1 MAKNIQVNLTFTA
14 DTNAAKQQMAQL
26 QQQLSNLAATPINA
40 TPGTKMA
47 QSLQQATQK
56 AVELKVALNN
66 ATNVDTGKLN
76 FSKFSQEL
84 KRNKTSLQ
92 DYAMQ
97 LKKLG
102 PEGVQA
108 FSQLANSIRQSETP
122 LISLQ
127 GKAAA
132 LGKTL
137 ANTARWMISSSMLQG
152 VMSAFSGTINYAKE
166 LNESLTSIRVVTGKS
181 ADDMSRFAKEANKA
195 AKALG
200 ATTTEY
206 TDASLIYYQQGL
218 SDKEVKAR
226 TETTIKLAN
235 VVGEQASTVSEWMT
249 AIWNNFDDGSQSLE
263 HYADVL
269 AKLGAA
275 TASSADEIAGG
286 IEKFA
291 AVADTIDLSY
301 EYAAAALATITAET
315 RQSEDVVGTSLK
327 TIFARIENLKLG
339 ETLEDGTTL
348 GQYSEALA
356 KVGVHI
362 QDANGNL
369 RGMDNILND
378 IGARWETLGKSEQVA
393 LAQSVAGIRQ
403 YNQFMALMSNWDVME
418 ENVQM
423 AKDANGELEHQHE
436 IWETGLEGATK
447 RVQANLEEI
456 KNSLLD
462 ENDLIPLLNIADGFL
477 TVVGDLIDSLGGLP
491 GLLSIIAS
499 IGLKIYGP
507 QAANMLMNMTS
518 GIRSLYGGLTGKT
531 EADKSQAIIDST
543 SAQLSMT
550 AQTSGIGDN
559 EMVARNEL
567 LRTEV
572 GITTQ
577 IEDKRNELNNTA
589 KSYLNL
595 LQQIFEQ
602 QKLNVQEAAKAV
614 DIAESEA
621 MVAEEKLKGLRGKTF
636 KTSRT
641 VDKQGEL
648 SLVEAQEEEFNIQ
661 DSDIDELTKRGSA
674 IGKADSF
681 ENYSYGPG
689 ESATVLKDAEDL
701 VNSSAVDMKET
712 PALQG
717 LREAIGGN
725 EKGYQDKEG
734 DSQETKDENIQ
745 RRKGLIKLEEEEK
758 EYQKLKAKGNKLNE
772 NEQKTLAKLEKT
784 QKARSNAIKKNT
796 AEVKIYQKNL
806 AENVRTENDA
816 TDTIEK
822 LSGGNK
828 ELKGAM
834 EDVVA
839 SNRDFN
845 KAQGDSNK
853 AMNSAKTT
861 AEGMQGILE
870 DNASH
875 QKTWADT
882 FVTTMQ
888 GVASAAAGLQMIHGA
903 VESLSSAI
911 ADGSAG
917 FSDYLSAITSV
928 LFALPMMVNGLKT
941 VGDMI
946 HFNTI
951 KTKGLD
957 LITKI
962 FSKTEKKKADE
973 AMANAGKEIAAN
985 KAEDASDMADIATDV
1000 AQQAAS
1006 GPAGWVTAAISAA
1019 LVATILGAFVAVK
1032 ASNKKQAAER
1042 EEQQSANIEAG
1053 KKAIEV
1059 GEGWKEQSD
1068 SMDDLIENHK
1078 RLQAASAN
1086 TVESQKE
1093 ILEAQQAIVDQ
1104 IPSLVDKYQELIDT
1118 YNTEQDK
1125 DFTSNMQ
1132 NHIDNIESYS
1142 KAWEKADADRK
1153 DYYMNLIEE
1162 ETNAA
1167 DILAN
1172 KQVSED
1178 AWQGAKAATQK
1189 AQDTLAKQT
1198 KDEVGA
1204 KSITWHVGDKWSWG
1218 LKSKEQ
1224 AQALAKALGTTTDK
1238 ALFGEGVDI
1247 ALDASKPEE
1256 FITQYEKLL
1265 KYEEDTRKSGDT
1277 KGNDIYREVREGLA
1291 ASKEAYE
1298 ELKEIYGSAQ
1308 DFKIV
1313 DLLNEEG
1320 IDLSTIN
1327 SYKEYAEVE
1336 KELIKL
1342 AKEKGVATEE
1352 EAKAYLKA
1360 QKTLS
1365 SYALV
1370 EQTVASFRDNKN
1382 VAAAKAIQNY
1392 ASKLKTEEDLE
1403 IFLSIN
1409 FDDFQTEAAFDGMM
1423 DYLRSR
1429 AKSDKLKLEFESSL
1443 DAYDDLK
1450 SNMSMEDY
1458 EKFQEALTWGEEGLL
1473 NYSQFLEMEFSSQQT
1488 YLADLTIANA
1498 DKTLAELKVGLAEL
1512 EAMRSKLSGKE
1523 LEELEEEIEQQKIR
1537 IALINQGKRE
1547 AEEAIYKETEAREK
1561 LLDSLREEIDL
1572 YFKLN
1577 NLKKQSEV
1585 LSDKIARAK
1594 ENAYG
1599 KSKLELMRLEQK
1611 ALENEIKLNE
1621 QTIAQTK
1628 EEQKLN
1634 KSLMTQKLNDINSL
1648 TKDITG
1654 QSLGLKIAYDQYGN
1668 VDNYTAMQRAYNQKL
1683 ADVAAS
1689 HGEDSIEYKKLQ
1701 NAKKYFEDYV
1711 AAYQENLETT
1721 LDLAEENAEKE
1732 QAIWDSKLEGLEY
1745 ELEIKTK
1752 VNDRELAALERRLK
1766 RLDDDGYDSAERV
1779 VTYQKQADEQL
1790 DIISDNKNTIRS
1802 TLQAHGA
1809 SDEDIAAYMAG
1820 DASAIAKYN
1829 IGEQTM
1835 GILENSTDAIIDAY
1849 ETLEDIQKNIQEEF
1863 MIGFNAFHDEIS
1875 QINDDLDTQISI
1887 VDNYKNIVDLM
1898 GKEQLGLTD
1907 EDLSNIEKLN
1917 NQAVQTKVKNAKANM
1932 DLTRSTLETVRKNME
1947 TATGEELEY
1956 WQKREEE
1963 LNRQLQEDTETF
1975 TSLWGEAI
1983 QTAYD
1988 TFGTETQRAIDN
2000 FSDAI
2005 AGANFDS
2012 MDELQKAYER
2022 EMELQ
2027 DRYLENY
2034 KQAYELSKLNRKIE
2048 QSLDKTDNIKS
2059 QKMLRDV
2066 QKEIENIQ
2074 KSGKQMTEHELN
2086 ALQKKYDLRL
2096 AEIALEDAQNAKSTV
2111 RLRRD
2116 SEGNFGYVYTANQ
2129 IEIDKAQQDY
2139 EDKLYALQ
2147 ELNDNYLEQLSE
2159 QVISNRSAMLDEL
2172 RELESLYGKDS
2183 EKYKKEAAKVI
2194 EKYTDNEK
2202 FLLGEMQKVYG
2213 VNTEVREQDLANYG
2227 TYQLQHDIKSQDWVR
2242 TFNNTT
2248 LGMVTGYQSVEKFQ
2262 EDLNNA
2268 IGDPK
2273 TGTGLLGAFDTAYKN
2288 LESNLKDT
2296 FDQAGVDLNT
2306 YGGVNT
2312 SVLGENGTAQQAYD
2326 SFRSYVL
2333 GAMYGQG
2340 GTKNKPTG
2348 GIAGALD
2355 GAAWQTEQLQSR
2367 ADTALNGTG
2376 GLAER
2381 IKIFYNKYK
2390 TPMENAK
2397 KDAEN
2402 LDTALTNLMGQYNI
2416 TINVEGQE
2424 AIENLTKALEALRLE
2439 IDKNKG
2445 IIKQQEQQIKDNE
2458 KSSEKEEDNKPTT
2471 QATDYTPSTTKFTT
2485 KYYQGKRET
2494 DTGGQQVYLTDDA
2507 KGTTGGAWYDISF
2520 TDTTWDIA
2528 KNARGAYAVHMAG
2541 YEDPEKEKE
2550 ETIKALKKMYPI
2562 GSVAEI
2568 VHGGKGSTL
2577 YAPFYDAQGHKYT
2590 YTAPTNNYADVEIE
2604 DYQFKD
2610 GLLYAKV
2617 KDKGTINAGFQF
2629 SAPNSNGSVMI
2640 TGAGNA
2646 WVPVGYLD
2654 FNNDNKAD
2662 FKDNASMGNIHE
2674 RLFGKTVLTSLDTG
2688 GYTGSWGPE
2697 GRLAMLHQ
2705 KEIVLNAHDTENLL
2719 TAVNIIRE
2727 ISSQLETNALAMR
2740 YLNNI
2745 GDITTMLNHSGD
2757 TLQQEVHITAEFPN
2771 ATNHSE
2777 IEEAFGNLVNL
2788 ASQYANRK

>member
-14 DTNAAKQQMAQL
+14 DTKAAQQQMNQL

-47 QSLQQATQK
+47 QSLQQAAQK

-84 KRNKTSLQ
+84 QRNKMSLQ

-132 LGKTL
+132 LGKTF

-200 ATTTEY
+200 ATTIEY

-602 QKLNVQEAAKAV
+602 QKLNAQEAAKAV

-648 SLVEAQEEEFNIQ
+648 SLIEAQEEEFNIQ

-1068 SMDDLIENHK
+1068 SMDDLIEEHK
-1078 RLQAASAN
+1078 RLQAAN
-1086 TVESQKE
+1086 NGTVEAENK
-1093 ILEAQQAIVDQ
+1093 ILEAQQAIIEQ
-1104 IPSLVDKYQELIDT
+1104 IPALIDEYNKLKET
-1118 YNTEQDK
+1118 YTDLGLEEGIKELEGLKSLYD
-1125 DFTSNMQ
+1125 
-1132 NHIDNIESYS
+1132 
-1142 KAWEKADADRK
+1142 KADVAGKADLMK
-1153 DYYMNLIEE
+1153 DIEALTDE
-1162 ETNAA
+1162 LDTK
-1167 DILAN
+1167 AN
-1172 KQVSED
+1172 KKLAEESKKGVT
-1178 AWQGAKAATQK
+1178 AATQK
-1189 AQDTLAKQT
+1189 TLDAIGKQT
-1198 KDEVGA
+1198 GDKTHGGTI
-1204 KSITWHVGDKWSWG
+1204 KWHVADFGSDVGEK
-1218 LKSKEQ
+1218 
-1224 AQALAKALGTTTDK
+1224 ALAEAMGYEYD
-1238 ALFGEGVDI
+1238 GEAIDI
-1247 ALDASKPEE
+1247 KLDARDPAK
-1256 FITQYEKLL
+1256 FIEDYEKLQKFVNDQRE
-1265 KYEEDTRKSGDT
+1265 KYGDEADDTV
-1277 KGNDIYREVREGLA
+1277 REVAEGLDA
-1291 ASKEAYE
+1291 AKEAYE
-1298 ELKEIYGSAQ
+1298 ELKELYGGSQ
-1308 DFKIV
+1308 DFN
-1313 DLLNEEG
+1313 LTALMEENG
-1320 IDLSTIN
+1320 IKPETIN
-1327 SYKEYAEVE
+1327 SYEEFLKV
-1336 KELIKL
+1336 
-1342 AKEKGVATEE
+1342 KEKFIAAAVKSGKATKE
-1352 EAKAYLKA
+1352 EAEEFFNA

-1365 SYALV
+1365 SYKAIEEQAAAIGEKDGKAIEKRIKDYAKKLTSEEDITTFLKIDFNRFQTKEAFDAQMAYLK
-1370 EQTVASFRDNKN
+1370 EQTEVEENK
-1382 VAAAKAIQNY
+1382 V
-1392 ASKLKTEEDLE
+1392 E
-1403 IFLSIN
+1403 
-1409 FDDFQTEAAFDGMM
+1409 FQTAFD
-1423 DYLRSR
+1423 
-1429 AKSDKLKLEFESSL
+1429 AFES
-1443 DAYDDLK
+1443 LK
-1450 SNMSMEDY
+1450 SGMGAEDY
-1458 EKFQEALTWGEEGLL
+1458 EKLQDALKWGEDGLYKFSKFLGKEFTAQQEYLADYTIKKAEATLTELEEGLAV
-1473 NYSQFLEMEFSSQQT
+1473 LESN
-1488 YLADLTIANA
+1488 L
-1498 DKTLAELKVGLAEL
+1498 DKV
-1512 EAMRSKLSGKE
+1512 SGKE
-1523 LEELEEEIEQQKIR
+1523 KEALEDQIELQKIQIELLKIER
-1537 IALINQGKRE
+1537 KE
-1547 AEEAIYKETEAREK
+1547 AEETAEKVARERRK
-1561 LLDSLREEIDL
+1561 MIKDLKEEIDL
-1572 YFKLN
+1572 YHRLN
-1577 NLKKQSEV
+1577 NLQREAEQ
-1585 LSDKIARAK
+1585 LSDRISTAK
-1594 ENAYG
+1594 DNAYG
-1599 KSKLELMRLEQK
+1599 AKRIALMD
-1611 ALENEIKLNE
+1611 LENEALKAEIRLGDKR
-1621 QTIAQTK
+1621 IAQLK
-1628 EEQKLN
+1628 EEQKWRKQDLEKN
-1634 KSLMTQKLNDINSL
+1634 NTTGIKINYDSYGNIDNYTEIQMKYITDLDALIDAGKEKTDEYTKLREEYDDFMDLASKYQGTVEEVEEITEESADKQREILENNLEKIEYTVEIKLEVSERELSSLQRQLERLTDDTYDGAEKIVNLQQQANTYLNDIETNKEGIGKTL
-1648 TKDITG
+1648 E
-1654 QSLGLKIAYDQYGN
+1654 
-1668 VDNYTAMQRAYNQKL
+1668 
-1683 ADVAAS
+1683 AA
-1689 HGEDSIEYKKLQ
+1689 G
-1701 NAKKYFEDYV
+1701 V
-1711 AAYQENLETT
+1711 
-1721 LDLAEENAEKE
+1721 
-1732 QAIWDSKLEGLEY
+1732 
-1745 ELEIKTK
+1745 
-1752 VNDRELAALERRLK
+1752 
-1766 RLDDDGYDSAERV
+1766 
-1779 VTYQKQADEQL
+1779 
-1790 DIISDNKNTIRS
+1790 
-1802 TLQAHGA
+1802 
-1809 SDEDIAAYMAG
+1809 SDEDIKRYMSG
-1820 DASAIAKYN
+1820 DTKGIAEKYN
-1829 IGEQTM
+1829 LDDQ
-1835 GILENSTDAIIDAY
+1835 DIIDALTKY
-1849 ETLEDIQKNIQEEF
+1849 TDGVIESEQGLYDTYQAIKEQFSTSFDAWHEELADVSDQ
-1863 MIGFNAFHDEIS
+1863 IGKQSTILS
-1875 QINDDLDTQISI
+1875 
-1887 VDNYKNIVDLM
+1887 NYKNIVDTM
-1898 GKEQLGLTD
+1898 GQKRLGITNQDMKNIEDMQNKAAQASVANAKAQMDLTKDTLATVQQKLAESEEGSDIYKYWKEQ
-1907 EDLSNIEKLN
+1907 EEKLN
-1917 NQAVQTKVKNAKANM
+1917 K
-1932 DLTRSTLETVRKNME
+1932 
-1947 TATGEELEY
+1947 
-1956 WQKREEE
+1956 
-1963 LNRQLQEDTETF
+1963 QLADDTENF
-1975 TSLWGEAI
+1975 TSVWQEAI

-1988 TFGTETQRAIDN
+1988 AFAAESARMVKEFD
-2000 FSDAI
+2000 DAI
-2005 AGANFDS
+2005 AGANFSS
-2012 MDELQKAYER
+2012 MAELEEYYDRQ
-2022 EMELQ
+2022 MEIE

-2034 KQAYELSKLNRKIE
+2034 KQAYELSKLNRNLE
-2048 QSLDKTDNIKS
+2048 QQLDKTNNVKS
-2059 QKMLRDV
+2059 VKVLRNL
-2066 QKEIENIQ
+2066 QKEIETIQ
-2074 KSGKQMTEHELN
+2074 KSGKQMSEYELN
-2086 ALQKKYDLRL
+2086 ALQKKYDLKL
-2096 AEIALEDAQNAKSTV
+2096 AEIALEDSQNAKSTV

-2116 SEGNFGYVYTANQ
+2116 NEGNFGYIYTANQ
-2129 IEIDKAQQDY
+2129 VEIDKAQQDY

-2147 ELNDNYLEQLSE
+2147 ELNDSYLEELQKKIIANRKAMSE
-2159 QVISNRSAMLDEL
+2159 ELAALNMQDFESDE
-2172 RELESLYGKDS
+2172 EYWKAVD
-2183 EKYKKEAAKVI
+2183 KITK
-2194 EKYTDNEK
+2194 KYTDNEK
-2202 FLLGEMQKVYG
+2202 FLLGE
-2213 VNTEVREQDLANYG
+2213 VNSVMANNASVRNDDLVNYG
-2227 TYQLQHDIKSQDWVR
+2227 SYTGQYVTKTSDWVIN
-2242 TFNNTT
+2242 FNNTV
-2248 LGMVTGYQSVEKFQ
+2248 LGMATGFDDINTFHQNLET
-2262 EDLNNA
+2262 A
-2268 IGDPK
+2268 IGDPDA
-2273 TGTGLLGAFDTAYKN
+2273 GTGYLGALDSAYDDFQQN
-2288 LESNLKDT
+2288 LNTT
-2296 FDQAGVDLNT
+2296 FYNAGVDLENFGDDNDT
-2306 YGGVNT
+2306 HLGTNSKAQKAFTSFQDHVNT
-2312 SVLGENGTAQQAYD
+2312 ALFGE
-2326 SFRSYVL
+2326 
-2333 GAMYGQG
+2333 G
-2340 GTKNKPTG
+2340 GTKENPTG
-2348 GIAGALD
+2348 GVGKDLDDLNEKTKTLASDGKEALIGPD
-2355 GAAWQTEQLQSR
+2355 GK
-2367 ADTALNGTG
+2367 G
-2376 GLAER
+2376 GLANQVQQ
-2381 IKIFYNKYK
+2381 FYNKYH
-2390 TPMENAK
+2390 TPMENATT
-2397 KDAEN
+2397 DATN
-2402 LDTALTNLMGQYNI
+2402 LDTALGNLKGEYVVKISVPATTEIDNLTTALENLRREIEKLSLTTGVEINNTTSSNNSYKESYTPNNTPNTSTNTANTNSSSTFSMSQLEKSIADLNEVKGFSKGYNMQGQVKGGVLDSDWKEGPY
-2416 TINVEGQE
+2416 VEGE
-2424 AIENLTKALEALRLE
+2424 IIHKGGGIAVSGTFYEVNEDGSFGSLYGYVPPNDNYADIEILGISAKGGNIGYALVRDADKLDAGFGNNHKSRYAWVPLDLVAFDRKTNKATYSTEKL
-2439 IDKNKG
+2439 K
-2445 IIKQQEQQIKDNE
+2445 E
-2458 KSSEKEEDNKPTT
+2458 KSSIVKGVL
-2471 QATDYTPSTTKFTT
+2471 PSF
-2485 KYYQGKRET
+2485 
-2494 DTGGQQVYLTDDA
+2494 
-2507 KGTTGGAWYDISF
+2507 
-2520 TDTTWDIA
+2520 
-2528 KNARGAYAVHMAG
+2528 
-2541 YEDPEKEKE
+2541 
-2550 ETIKALKKMYPI
+2550 
-2562 GSVAEI
+2562 
-2568 VHGGKGSTL
+2568 
-2577 YAPFYDAQGHKYT
+2577 
-2590 YTAPTNNYADVEIE
+2590 
-2604 DYQFKD
+2604 
-2610 GLLYAKV
+2610 
-2617 KDKGTINAGFQF
+2617 
-2629 SAPNSNGSVMI
+2629 
-2640 TGAGNA
+2640 
-2646 WVPVGYLD
+2646 
-2654 FNNDNKAD
+2654 
-2662 FKDNASMGNIHE
+2662 
-2674 RLFGKTVLTSLDTG
+2674 DTG

-2719 TAVNIIRE
+2719 TAVSMIRE
-2727 ISSQLETNALAMR
+2727 ISDKLESNVLAMR
-2740 YLNNI
+2740 YLSAI
-2745 GDITTMLNHSGD
+2745 GNYNAAINTNRNEM
-2757 TLQQEVHITAEFPN
+2757 LQQEVTIHAEFPN